1 MCYDTLELY
10 KKGSFLFN
18 SQNSVDW
25 IKSMVHE
32 IESAFRITL

>member
-1 MCYDTLELY
+1 MYDDTLGLH
-10 KKGSFLFN
+10 KKGNFLFN